1 MIKLHPQLVGPLQVD
16 YRLLSQCTL
25 DTIIRGLMSDIA
37 LAEQN
42 NYVQSFIDRK
52 EAKLQDVRAE
62 YTRRLRNYLT
72 AFKPTIER
80 VDSHECT
87 TKI

>member
-1 MIKLHPQLVGPLQVD
+1 MIKSHPQLVGPLRAD
-16 YRLLSQCTL
+16 YRLFSQCTL

-72 AFKPTIER
+72 PFKL
-80 VDSHECT
+80 T
-87 TKI
+87 TEVNEND